1 MKKILVYGRIGQV
14 GWELRRTLATLG
26 HVIALDREEVDMK
39 DADALVRSVRELK
52 PDIIVNAAAYTAV
65 DKAETEFD
73 LAMAL
78 NGKAPG
84 ILAEEAKRSKAFF
97 VHYSTDYV
105 YDGQSKTPYMESH
118 PTMPLNAYGRT
129 KLAGDDAIT
138 AVGGS
143 HLIFRTSWV
152 YGVRGQNFMLTMLR
166 LAKEKEQLKIVADQ
180 IGAPTWSRMIA
191 LSTAQV
197 LAQCI
202 TRPDPNL
209 WGTYHLS
216 SAGETSWCG
225 FAEAIFKNAESIP
238 GFRSPKVT
246 AIPSSEYPLPA
257 KRPQN
262 SLLSNEKLWKAFGVK
277 IPEWDVALKLCMD
290 DLAK

>member
-26 HVIALDREEVDMK
+26 QVIALDREDVDMTNS
-39 DADALVRSVRELK
+39 DALIKSVREHS

-65 DKAETEFD
+65 DKAETDYD

-84 ILAEEAKRSKAFF
+84 VLAEEAKRLKAIL

-105 YDGQSKTPYMESH
+105 YDGQSKLAYSETH
-118 PTMPLNAYGRT
+118 VTRPLNAYGKT
-129 KLAGDDAIT
+129 KLAGDEAIQ

-152 YGVRGQNFMLTMLR
+152 YGARGHNFMLTMLR

-191 LSTAQV
+191 QSTSQV
-197 LAQCI
+197 LSQCV
-202 TRPDPNL
+202 TQPDESK
-209 WGTYHLS
+209 WGIYHLS
-216 SAGETSWCG
+216 SGGETSWCG
-225 FAEAIFKNAESIP
+225 FAEKIFKNAECRP
-238 GFRSPKVT
+238 GFRSPKVLP
-246 AIPSSEYPLPA
+246 IPSSEYPLPA
-257 KRPQN
+257 QRPQN
-262 SLLSNEKLWKAFGVK
+262 SLLCNNKFWKAFGLK
-277 IPEWDVALKLCMD
+277 MPDWDVALELCM
-290 DLAK
+290 AEME